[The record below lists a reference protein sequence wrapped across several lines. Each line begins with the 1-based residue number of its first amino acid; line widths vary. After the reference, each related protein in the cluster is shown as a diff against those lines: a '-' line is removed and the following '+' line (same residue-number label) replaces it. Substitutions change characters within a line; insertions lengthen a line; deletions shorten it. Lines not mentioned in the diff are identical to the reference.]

1 MKPAGLIGELDRLRG
16 NDRTQGFHIFWEVR
30 GGLAHGRILADLLL
44 SKKHFCLESPD
55 FQAVRDGGDDQDG
68 RRQSMPSHSIA
79 SCAAVNRAA
88 PSAAEG
94 QGKRPRS
101 RTL

>member
-1 MKPAGLIGELDRLRG
+1 VKPAGCLSQFGRLGGDDRA
-16 NDRTQGFHIFWEVR
+16 QGFHIFRQVR
-30 GGLAHGRILADLLL
+30 DGLAHGQILADLPL
-44 SKKHFCLESPD
+44 SKKRFCLESLE

-79 SCAAVNRAA
+79 NCAAVNRAA

-101 RTL
+101 STL